1 MSKSKKSKAKKAK
14 AMKTKTTAPETTVAE
29 MTAPEAEAPETAVS
43 ETPVSEATG
52 TAPEA
57 AAPETAEA
65 PEAAEAEAPA
75 PEAETAEADEQTQT
89 VLTVDEASQAK
100 AKTLKKL
107 IFSLAAVLVLTLA
120 LCVTTFA
127 LTYAAVKVENNQ
139 FQTGEIKINL
149 NDGKPVIRKDEYV
162 FEPGMT
168 VVKDFFIQNE
178 GTWDVYYKIYFDDVV
193 GGLANVLEIKI
204 EDKDSGE
211 LFYQGTADG
220 LTRRNAKVADDTLK
234 PGQRRDMTI
243 TFYFPPEKGNETQ
256 LLGLDFTI
264 CAEATQTK
272 NNPDKQF

>member
-1 MSKSKKSKAKKAK
+1 MSKSKKSRAKKTEAIS
-14 AMKTKTTAPETTVAE
+14 ASAPETIVSE
-29 MTAPEAEAPETAVS
+29 VTAPEAEAPETAAPEAVET
-43 ETPVSEATG
+43 ETPVSEA
-52 TAPEA
+52 A
-57 AAPETAEA
+57 A
-65 PEAAEAEAPA
+65 PEAAEAEAA
-75 PEAETAEADEQTQT
+75 ASETAETDGETP
-89 VLTVDEASQAK
+89 VLLTVDEAPQAK
-100 AKTLKKL
+100 AGTLKKL

-149 NDGKPVIRKDEYV
+149 NDGKPVIQKDEYV

-178 GTWDVYYKIYFDDVV
+178 GTWDVYYKIYFDNVV

-220 LTRRNAKVADDTLK
+220 LTRRNAKVAGDTLK
-234 PGQRRDMTI
+234 PGQRRNMTI